1 MDDDTDRD
9 GPEIDEPED
18 DLGLTPATTGGS
30 RRVRIIGAEQAASVL
45 PPDGFAVT
53 DDPLEAELDDDPL
66 ESFDEGRPLDLRWS
80 SADPVDEQG
89 TEMPHWTD
97 PPTGQVPAVLAR
109 DEPDLPEWQ
118 RAGDTGPVW
127 REHDHDWADPGFEP
141 SMLADEET
149 QVGELR
155 THDTSE
161 ERRPWDFGGS
171 VERSDDIWAGD
182 ESPGSDEEDIGV
194 LDSVAAGPVTTISSS
209 VRRVALWSGP
219 GSAES
224 PPPRAA
230 QASFGPDRAVA

>member
-97 PPTGQVPAVLAR
+97 PHAGPGTGVLA
-109 DEPDLPEWQ
+109 
-118 RAGDTGPVW
+118 
-127 REHDHDWADPGFEP
+127 
-141 SMLADEET
+141 
-149 QVGELR
+149 
-155 THDTSE
+155 
-161 ERRPWDFGGS
+161 
-171 VERSDDIWAGD
+171 
-182 ESPGSDEEDIGV
+182 
-194 LDSVAAGPVTTISSS
+194 
-209 VRRVALWSGP
+209 
-219 GSAES
+219 
-224 PPPRAA
+224 
-230 QASFGPDRAVA
+230 